1 MPENAEY
8 QVKRKEKIDQSG
20 SDDASGVP
28 SKKKEKKEKE
38 GGKIPP
44 LTPPHPPAESCAN
57 ITLTSNRR
65 ILNRI
70 SNDKSINSNISLHRR
85 VLKRNPGNLRR

>member
-44 LTPPHPPAESCAN
+44 LPPPPTPLQNPV
-57 ITLTSNRR
+57 R
-65 ILNRI
+65 I
-70 SNDKSINSNISLHRR
+70 
-85 VLKRNPGNLRR
+85 